1 MPDRPL
7 LVTSDPDLLDD
18 LLRVCAAA
26 GAEPRVA
33 NDVSAARAR
42 WTNAPI
48 VLLGDDLLRAGLAG
62 HLPRREDVLVVS
74 RDVRDADVWNR
85 AAGLGA
91 ENVVFLPGAES
102 LLSRRIIAACG
113 ELSAPAVT
121 VAVVGGRGGAGAS
134 TLSCALALTAAGR
147 GERTMLLDV
156 DPLGGGLDLVLGCEH
171 LPGVRWPDISTV
183 GDEISATAL
192 RAALPTVDGVH
203 LLSCGRAHSRPIPA
217 DTVRAVLA
225 AVRPVHQV
233 LVVDLPRRLDPA
245 AEAVAMEADLVLLVV
260 PAEVRAV
267 AAAARVS
274 AYVCLLAGDVRV
286 VARGPAPSGLSPAF
300 VADRLG
306 LPLAGQLKPEPGLAR
321 SLERGEPPARS
332 GRGPLADLCR
342 ALLED
347 LSRRQRV
354 AI

>member
-33 NDVSAARAR
+33 NDVIAARAR
-42 WTNAPI
+42 WTDAPI
-48 VLLGDDLLRAGLAG
+48 VVLGDDLSLAVLAS
-62 HLPRREDVLVVS
+62 HLPSRGDVLVVS
-74 RDVRDADVWNR
+74 RDLRDVDVWTR

-91 ENVVFLPGAES
+91 ESVVFLPGAQS
-102 LLSRRIIAACG
+102 LLVRRIIAACG

-147 GERTMLLDV
+147 GERTMLLDA
-156 DPLGGGLDLVLGCEH
+156 DPLGGGLDLALGCEH
-171 LPGVRWPDISTV
+171 SPGLRWPDIGTV
-183 GDEISATAL
+183 DGEISATAL
-192 RAALPTVDGVH
+192 RAALPTVDGMH
-203 LLSCGRAHSRPIPA
+203 LLSCGRADNQMASA
-217 DTVRAVLA
+217 ETVRAVLA
-225 AVRPVHQV
+225 AIRPVHQL

-245 AEAVAMEADLVLLVV
+245 AEAVALETDVVLLVV

-267 AAAARVS
+267 AAAARV
-274 AYVCLLAGDVRV
+274 AACVGLLAADVRV
-286 VARGPAPSGLSPAF
+286 VARGPAPSGLSP
-300 VADRLG
+300 VLIADRLG

-342 ALLED
+342 ALLEN
-347 LSRRQRV
+347 LPRRQR
-354 AI
+354 AAT